1 MSVLNNN
8 QTSTGTWQQ
17 PGDESHAR
25 MAAPSAIPEEW
36 TEPED
41 VCLGKI
47 FAVSDIQRPAAKPES
62 PSHRRLQRGTQ
73 HLLVSK
79 LFVCLVALLCIQ
91 PLATQP
97 ERKDDRVP
105 SCAGSAVLRHGHH
118 LRGTVHHSQ
127 IVCYSASL

>member
-1 MSVLNNN
+1 MK
-8 QTSTGTWQQ
+8 GT
-17 PGDESHAR
+17 HA
-25 MAAPSAIPEEW
+25 AAPSAIPEEW

-47 FAVSDIQRPAAKPES
+47 FAAADIQRPAAPPES
-62 PSHRRLQRGTQ
+62 PSGRRLQRGTQ

-118 LRGTVHHSQ
+118 LRGTVHAQ
-127 IVCYSASL
+127 PDRLFQRVIVMQSLVIQSKCIVSL